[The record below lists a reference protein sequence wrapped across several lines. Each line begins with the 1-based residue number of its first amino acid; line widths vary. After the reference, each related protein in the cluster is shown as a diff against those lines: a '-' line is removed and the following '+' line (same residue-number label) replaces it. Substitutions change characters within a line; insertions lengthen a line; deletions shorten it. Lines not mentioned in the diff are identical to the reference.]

1 MVIVQKAITYLQ
13 INAHVYT
20 KYYVSIFF
28 VREVRI
34 LTADRISQSCLLARR
49 RTESTTGN
57 SKFVSYRI
65 HSVTYRAGVHTRE
78 TVRESRH
85 VKHCCRGQPGIP
97 SFYPSLKVATRVS
110 FENCSS
116 VEEFLGCRH
125 FAGIRIFQSRQF
137 SNNGSTPTDLSYL
150 MHSRNRNQK
159 YLNKSLLLLLYKIY
173 RIPFRNQRLQNKRFA
188 AIKKSKG
195 ESQLSITI
203 FDSDVIHKLENR
215 ALSGSNCSFYA
226 DV

>member
-159 YLNKSLLLLLYKIY
+159 YLSYLKMLKRDVNLFFCFSIKSTGFRFETSVC
-173 RIPFRNQRLQNKRFA
+173 RIKDLPRLRNQRVSR
-188 AIKKSKG
+188 
-195 ESQLSITI
+195 
-203 FDSDVIHKLENR
+203 
-215 ALSGSNCSFYA
+215 NCQ
-226 DV
+226 